1 MQTIEVN
8 KCEKCPF
15 FTWDIDY
22 DCVGSPHYVTCNM
35 ALRLNLP
42 EYVLYI
48 GGKDNPKIKI
58 PEWCPLKQE
67 SITVVLN
74 E

>member
-15 FTWDIDY
+15 FVWDTDH
-22 DCVGSPHYVTCNM
+22 DCVGEPHYVTCNI

-42 EYVLYI
+42 EYVLYV
-48 GGKDNPKIKI
+48 GNRDNPKIKI
-58 PEWCPLKQE
+58 PEWCPLKQ
-67 SITVVLN
+67 SPLTITLN